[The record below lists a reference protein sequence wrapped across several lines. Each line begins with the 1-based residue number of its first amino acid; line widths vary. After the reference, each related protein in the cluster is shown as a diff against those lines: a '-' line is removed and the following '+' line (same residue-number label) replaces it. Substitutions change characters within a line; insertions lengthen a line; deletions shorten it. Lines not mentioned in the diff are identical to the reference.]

1 LILEHAIL
9 CGALDRMPEAL
20 ATMAILPTQM
30 KMVQLLGQI
39 HGMELDRGAIKGLFQ
54 ATGAGLSS
62 QTVGGYA
69 SKLARGLLG
78 RVLGGSPPAAG
89 ASVPLKPTAFGV
101 AYALGQ
107 VTERYLVGGRK
118 MTAADLRADF
128 EAAREGTPAIEA
140 AYASEI
146 EACRRDVRLQ
156 NLLPA
161 RAVGP

>member
-1 LILEHAIL
+1 
-9 CGALDRMPEAL
+9 
-20 ATMAILPTQM
+20 
-30 KMVQLLGQI
+30 
-39 HGMELDRGAIKGLFQ
+39 
-54 ATGAGLSS
+54 
-62 QTVGGYA
+62 
-69 SKLARGLLG
+69 
-78 RVLGGSPPAAG
+78 
-89 ASVPLKPTAFGV
+89 
-101 AYALGQ
+101 
-107 VTERYLVGGRK
+107 